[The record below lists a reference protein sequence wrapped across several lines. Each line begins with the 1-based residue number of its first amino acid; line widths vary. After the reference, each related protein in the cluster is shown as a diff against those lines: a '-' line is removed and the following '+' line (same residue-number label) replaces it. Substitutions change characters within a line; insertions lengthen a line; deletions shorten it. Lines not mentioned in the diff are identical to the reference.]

1 MIQPLA
7 QIALYEI
14 YGKPLVIYLG
24 MLTLLCFCITAYIG
38 YLVTQGKTKF
48 ANHKKMVLAS
58 FLIMIIPASLAF
70 SIFF

>member
-7 QIALYEI
+7 QVALYEI
-14 YGKPLVIYLG
+14 FGKPLVIYLG
-24 MLTLLCFCITAYIG
+24 ILTLLCFCITGYIG

-48 ANHKKMVLAS
+48 SNHKKMVLAS
-58 FLIMIIPASLAF
+58 FVVAIIHASLAF